1 MTMIEWLLRL
11 LKTFGAGIGLAAAL
25 SIAGQAIAGDVSVL
39 PVPNITIYPGDIV
52 KEEWLVDRDFSS
64 NTGAARGSVV
74 QSRSQIVGKLARR
87 TLLPGVPIPINGVS
101 EPRAVTNGGKVRVV
115 FSQDG
120 LEISTYATALQNGSV
135 GDVISVR
142 NLDSG
147 LTISGIVQQDGSVRV
162 GGG

>member
-1 MTMIEWLLRL
+1 MIDGLLRQ
-11 LKTFGAGIGLAAAL
+11 LKTLGALGISLLAL
-25 SIAGQAIAGDVSVL
+25 LCIAGQAMADDVYVL
-39 PVPNITIYPGDIV
+39 PVPNITIYPGDVI
-52 KEEWLVDRDFSS
+52 KEAWLVDRDFSS
-64 NTGAARGSVV
+64 NAGAAHGAVV
-74 QSRSQIVGKLARR
+74 QSRSQLVGKLARR
-87 TLLPGVPIPINGVS
+87 TLLPGVPIPITGIT
-101 EPRAVTNGGKVRVV
+101 EPRAVSNGGRVRVV

-147 LTISGIVQQDGSVRV
+147 LTISGIVQSDGSVRV